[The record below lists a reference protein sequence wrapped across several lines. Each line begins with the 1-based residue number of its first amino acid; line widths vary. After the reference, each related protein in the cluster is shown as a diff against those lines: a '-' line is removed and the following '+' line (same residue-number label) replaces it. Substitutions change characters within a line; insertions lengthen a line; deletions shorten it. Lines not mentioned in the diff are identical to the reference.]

1 MYRSFAAIVSN
12 LFGFLVIDRVCE
24 YQQSPKTL
32 LDAMPL
38 LSPIPESSTAQEMSA
53 RMMFAKHRRG
63 AARGG
68 FGGMASRT
76 VAGSV
81 LGLSKAEDVTVL
93 DEESSPIMNALFSS
107 DSHGRFRLRLFGGF
121 NMESISLSEMLQ
133 TFAPHQFQVLYSLVS
148 ERGSM
153 ELHFKSLTGIFNFAT

>member
-1 MYRSFAAIVSN
+1 
-12 LFGFLVIDRVCE
+12 
-24 YQQSPKTL
+24 
-32 LDAMPL
+32 MPL

-53 RMMFAKHRRG
+53 RMMFARHRRG
-63 AARGG
+63 AAARGG

-76 VAGSV
+76 VAGSA

-121 NMESISLSEMLQ
+121 DVESISLSEMLQ
-133 TFAPHQFQVLYSLVS
+133 KLAPHQFQVLYSLVS
-148 ERGSM
+148 ENRNI
-153 ELHFKSLTGIFNFAT
+153 ENHFKSLTGILTLPRELDR